1 MPRECLQSRAAT
13 NYEGGCPLVAGD
25 WVVKSRAE
33 KLKSCALPKQEVCR
47 HDIQKSPT
55 PKQNQSLTAFGI
67 SLGDMMMRLL
77 FACVFLWNLVPTGS
91 AQTAASGS
99 AMLEDARKFLA
110 TLDPA
115 QRSKAVLP
123 FNSEERFHWFYTPV
137 SRKGIPLKELNAS
150 QREAA
155 LSLLRAGLSERG
167 YTKAE
172 TIRKLEAV
180 LREIEGNS
188 GPTRDPDLYFF
199 TFFGEPAAN
208 GAWGWRYEGHH
219 CSQNWTILN
228 GQSIGSSPQFFGA
241 NPAEVRDGPMK
252 GTRVLSAEED
262 LARSLVKSLSTEQRG
277 EAVISTTAPGDILTS
292 NQRRAAIQEDRGIA
306 YSKLGKD
313 QQGTLLALIEEYLG
327 AQPRTQARQRLD
339 KIRKAGF
346 DPIRFAWMGG
356 LEKGQGHYYRVQG
369 STFLIE
375 YDNTQNGANH
385 IHCVW
390 RDFNGDWGEDLL
402 AEHYRNSPHHQHANQ
417 SARVQ

>member
-1 MPRECLQSRAAT
+1 LAKRELPRQSSDK
-13 NYEGGCPLVAGD
+13 V
-25 WVVKSRAE
+25 
-33 KLKSCALPKQEVCR
+33 
-47 HDIQKSPT
+47 
-55 PKQNQSLTAFGI
+55 
-67 SLGDMMMRLL
+67 
-77 FACVFLWNLVPTGS
+77 
-91 AQTAASGS
+91 
-99 AMLEDARKFLA
+99 AMLEQRRSPISAAILRCCVMSWLLVAPLFVPGLAETGPRQTVAPDSTMLEAARSFLA

-115 QRSKAVLP
+115 QKSKAVLP

-137 SRKGIPLKELNAS
+137 SRKGIPLKELKAS
-150 QREAA
+150 QRESA
-155 LSLLRAGLSERG
+155 LALLRAGLSQKG

-172 TIRKLEAV
+172 MIRKLEGV
-180 LREIEGNS
+180 LREIEGSS

-199 TFFGEPAAN
+199 TFFGEPAPN

-262 LARSLVKSLSTEQRG
+262 LARSLVKSFSTEQRV
-277 EAVISTTAPGDILTS
+277 EAVLSANAPGDILTS
-292 NQRRAAIQEDRGIA
+292 NERKAAIQEDRGIA

-313 QQGTLLALIEEYLG
+313 QQGMLLALIEEYLS
-327 AQPRTQARQRLD
+327 AQPRAQARQRLD

-346 DPIRFAWMGG
+346 EPIKFAWMGG
-356 LEKGQGHYYRVQG
+356 LDKGQGHYYRVQG
-369 STFLIE
+369 KTFLIE

-390 RDFNGDWGEDLL
+390 RDFNGDWGQDLL
-402 AEHYRNSPHHQHANQ
+402 AEHYRNSPHHQHANESMQ
-417 SARVQ
+417 ASNR